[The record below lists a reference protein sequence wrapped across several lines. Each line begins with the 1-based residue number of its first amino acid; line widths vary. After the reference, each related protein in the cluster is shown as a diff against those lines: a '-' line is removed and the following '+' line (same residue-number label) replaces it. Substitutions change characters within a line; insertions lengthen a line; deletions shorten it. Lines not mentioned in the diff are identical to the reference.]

1 MELSAVHAVAYLF
14 GISIISFFSCQLMK
28 EGFQYIVH
36 VPMQVHSLVK
46 KYRAIDLLNVE
57 L

>member
-1 MELSAVHAVAYLF
+1 VPIELSAVCAVAL
-14 GISIISFFSCQLMK
+14 SFFNCQLMK

-46 KYRAIDLLNVE
+46 KYQANDLLTVE